1 LSIRVGNMSNELHQ
15 MTQDLQTRIRELAYL
30 MWESA
35 GRQQG
40 MAMEYWL
47 KAESEVLSTLQ
58 AAATS
63 MLPGTRS
70 AKTAKTEA
78 RPVPSATPAIA
89 GKPAPVAAAAP
100 PVRPAPVAP
109 AAPAAPVTAAA
120 AAATKAA
127 ARPAIKATP
136 AESRSPAEKPAA
148 NKAARRGKAKT

>member
-1 LSIRVGNMSNELHQ
+1 MSNELHQ

-58 AAATS
+58 AAAAR
-63 MLPGTRS
+63 MLPGTTA

-78 RPVPSATPAIA
+78 KSVPSASTPAIA
-89 GKPAPVAAAAP
+89 GKSAPVAEAASAVP
-100 PVRPAPVAP
+100 PAP
-109 AAPAAPVTAAA
+109 AAPSATAAA
-120 AAATKAA
+120 VSPPATAATKVA
-127 ARPAIKATP
+127 ARPATKERP
-136 AESRSPAEKPAA
+136 AESPSPAEKPVAP
-148 NKAARRGKAKT
+148 KATTRGKTKT

>member
-1 LSIRVGNMSNELHQ
+1 MSNELHE

-35 GRQQG
+35 GRQQS

-70 AKTAKTEA
+70 AKTAETEA
-78 RPVPSATPAIA
+78 KPVPSATPAIA
-89 GKPAPVAAAAP
+89 GKPAPVAP
-100 PVRPAPVAP
+100 P
-109 AAPAAPVTAAA
+109 AAPTTLEAPVSAPAT
-120 AAATKAA
+120 AATKAA
-127 ARPAIKATP
+127 AGPATRATP
-136 AESRSPAEKPAA
+136 AESRSPAAKPAA
-148 NKAARRGKAKT
+148 QKATARGKTKT

>member
-1 LSIRVGNMSNELHQ
+1 MSNELHE

-78 RPVPSATPAIA
+78 KPVPSATPAIA
-89 GKPAPVAAAAP
+89 GKPAPVAP
-100 PVRPAPVAP
+100 P
-109 AAPAAPVTAAA
+109 AAPTTPEAPVSAPAT
-120 AAATKAA
+120 AATKAA
-127 ARPAIKATP
+127 AGPATRATP
-136 AESRSPAEKPAA
+136 AESRSPAAKPAA
-148 NKAARRGKAKT
+148 HKATARGKTKT

>member
-1 LSIRVGNMSNELHQ
+1 MSNELHQ

-40 MAMEYWL
+40 MAVEYWL

-58 AAATS
+58 AAAR
-63 MLPGTRS
+63 MLPGTTA
-70 AKTAKTEA
+70 AKTAKTEPE
-78 RPVPSATPAIA
+78 PVASGSTPAIA

-100 PVRPAPVAP
+100 HVPPAPVAR
-109 AAPAAPVTAAA
+109 AAPAAPVTAPAT
-120 AAATKAA
+120 AATKAV

-136 AESRSPAEKPAA
+136 AQSPSPAKKPAA
-148 NKAARRGKAKT
+148 HKATTRGKTKT

>member
-1 LSIRVGNMSNELHQ
+1 MSNELHQ

-40 MAMEYWL
+40 MAVEYWL

-58 AAATS
+58 AAAR
-63 MLPGTRS
+63 MLPGTTA
-70 AKTAKTEA
+70 AKTAKTEPE
-78 RPVPSATPAIA
+78 PVATASTPAIA

-100 PVRPAPVAP
+100 PVPPAPVAR
-109 AAPAAPVTAAA
+109 AAPAAPVTAPAT
-120 AAATKAA
+120 AATKAV

-136 AESRSPAEKPAA
+136 AESLSPAKKSAA
-148 NKAARRGKAKT
+148 HKATTRGKTKT